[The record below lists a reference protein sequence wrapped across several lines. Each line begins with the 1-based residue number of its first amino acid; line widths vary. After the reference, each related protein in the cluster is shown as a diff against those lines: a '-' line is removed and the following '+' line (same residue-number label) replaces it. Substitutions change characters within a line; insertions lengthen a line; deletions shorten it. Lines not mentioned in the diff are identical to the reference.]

1 MNGVLSQYKAVYA
14 GSAPIVNQRL
24 SAAGAALHGQDA
36 WSRDSGTVT
45 GYVQGNT
52 VTITGPAG
60 TSVPV
65 TAPNGTKIG
74 TAKGAAFGSA
84 YGGELSAAT
93 TLGSGALT
101 LNLKTA
107 PYPAGQAQAGP
118 QATPAAKAVKS
129 TATINAEQNP
139 VAVPDGKQGTRSPRR
154 STGWRTSP
162 SRLVSG

>member
-1 MNGVLSQYKAVYA
+1 
-14 GSAPIVNQRL
+14 VNQRL
-24 SAAGAALHGQDA
+24 SAAGAALHSQDT
-36 WSRDSGTVT
+36 WSRDRGTVT

-65 TAPNGTKIG
+65 TAPNGTKVG

-93 TLGSGALT
+93 TLGPGALT

-118 QATPAAKAVKS
+118 QAAPAAKAVKS
-129 TATINAEQNP
+129 TATINAEQDP
-139 VAVPDGKQGTRSPRR
+139 VAVPDGKQGDAITKAVNGVADKP
-154 STGWRTSP
+154 
-162 SRLVSG
+162 